1 LKPASSQA
9 GFFIRINE
17 PFLKKN
23 SEIAQ
28 SINQIKMK
36 KSILAGLVFLNGIV
50 MVAQSKDEQMLKDIY
65 KSGLTNAKCY
75 SWLEHLSNKIGAR
88 LSGSDNAEIAV
99 QYTKAQLE
107 TLGLDKVYLQE
118 VMVPKWVRGEK
129 ETAFILD
136 DKTKTAVPIAALG
149 GSVATAKTG
158 LTAQVIEVQGIE
170 ELKALGDKIKGKIV
184 FYNRPMDPTFIET
197 FKSYGGC
204 VDQRYAGAKEA
215 AKLGAVGTIVRSM
228 NLRLDDFPHTGA
240 QSYGDLLPTEYIPTA
255 AISTNG
261 AELLSKKLKANPSLK
276 FYFKQSCVQ
285 MPDALSYNVIGEIKG
300 SEHPENI
307 MVVGGHLDSWDLA
320 DGSHDDG
327 AGVVQSMEALH
338 LLKTLGYNP
347 KNTIRVVLF
356 MNEENGGRGG
366 KKYAELAKTNM
377 ENHIFALESDSG
389 GFSPRG
395 FSIEADDANFELI
408 SSWKKLFEPYLIHS
422 FVKGNPGAD
431 INPLS
436 SGKIVKAGL
445 KPDSQRYFDYHH
457 ALNDNFDAINKRE
470 LELGAA
476 TMASLMYLIDQNG
489 IVNESS

>member
-1 LKPASSQA
+1 
-9 GFFIRINE
+9 
-17 PFLKKN
+17 
-23 SEIAQ
+23 
-28 SINQIKMK
+28 MK
-36 KSILAGLVFLNGIV
+36 KSILAGLVFFNGIV

-75 SWLEHLSNKIGAR
+75 DWLEHLSNKIGSR
-88 LSGSDNAEIAV
+88 LSGSDNAEKAV

-136 DKTKTAVPIAALG
+136 NKMKIAVPIAALG
-149 GSVATAKTG
+149 GSIATSKNG
-158 LTAQVIEVQGIE
+158 LTAELIEVQGIE
-170 ELKALGDKIKGKIV
+170 ELKILGDKIKGKIV
-184 FYNRPMDPTFIET
+184 FYNRPMDPVNIET

-240 QSYGDLLPTEYIPTA
+240 QSYGDLPASEYIPTA

-261 AELLSKKLKANPSLK
+261 AELLSKKLKSNPNLK
-276 FYFKQSCVQ
+276 FYFKQSCAQ
-285 MPDALSYNVIGEIKG
+285 MEDVLSYNVVGEIKG
-300 SEHPENI
+300 SEHPETI

-327 AGVVQSMEALH
+327 AGVVQSMEVLH
-338 LLKTLGYNP
+338 IFKNLGYKP

-366 KKYAELAKTNM
+366 KKYEELAQLNK
-377 ENHIFALESDSG
+377 ENHVFALESDSG

-395 FSIEADDANFELI
+395 FSFEADDANFNQILN
-408 SSWKKLFEPYLIHS
+408 WKSLFEPYLIHS
-422 FVKGNPGAD
+422 FVKGHAGAD
-431 INPLS
+431 IGPLS
-436 SGKIVKAGL
+436 SFKIIKAGL

-457 ALNDNFDAINKRE
+457 ALNDKFDAINKRE

-489 IVNESS
+489 IVK